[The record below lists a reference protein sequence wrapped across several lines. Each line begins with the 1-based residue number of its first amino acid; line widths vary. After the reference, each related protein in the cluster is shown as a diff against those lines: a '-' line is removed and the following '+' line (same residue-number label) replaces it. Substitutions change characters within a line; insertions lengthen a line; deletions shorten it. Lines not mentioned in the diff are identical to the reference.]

1 MCRFTKTERLTQEV
15 IPLDRET
22 EKTLE
27 EKTIRAFMDGDFS
40 GILRVD
46 GEGMIAEI
54 NDRARALLDCRHRD
68 VDGMYVCDLFP
79 LLEEEL
85 LNDVIRQGDSVANWY
100 VQSRVARFAVNMEP
114 VGDRDGPDGAV
125 IFLQRLPIP
134 PRSGGEKQ
142 EYSVTSNRFFSEF
155 QTASGAFLRA
165 IKLLKYTAQQDHP
178 ILLVGEDGTEI
189 PALAKCIHNESGRRK
204 NGYAEVE
211 CDALSAE
218 QVSHLLFDR
227 APESESSGLNRS
239 IASIQGGTLFL
250 SHIDRLSPDLQ
261 YRIGLLI
268 RGVYVAENELHQR
281 PADIRVIA
289 STDRDLKEL
298 IRQALFREDLYY
310 ALSPT
315 TVTVPPL
322 RERGDEI
329 IDIAI
334 HFLGIYR
341 EKYDKPVK
349 LTRGA
354 YDCLREY
361 SWPGNTRE
369 LDAFCRKIVLT
380 TPRHSV
386 NEAFIR
392 SALEEMKGTAGPA
405 DAAAPETAGTDDP
418 AAKIREALRRNGGS
432 KMRTAAEL
440 GISKATLWRRMQ
452 KYGIRDDSG
461 GSDKRV

>member
-1 MCRFTKTERLTQEV
+1 MNH
-15 IPLDRET
+15 ET
-22 EKTLE
+22 EKALE

-46 GEGMIAEI
+46 RKGMITAI
-54 NDRARALLDCRHRD
+54 NDRARGLLDCRYRD
-68 VDGMYVCDLFP
+68 VNGVYVCDLFP
-79 LLEEEL
+79 LMEEEL
-85 LNDVIRQGDSVANWY
+85 LNDVIHQGDSVANWH
-100 VQSRVARFAVNMEP
+100 VQNRVARFAVNMEP
-114 VGDRDGPDGAV
+114 VGDRDAPDGAV
-125 IFLQRLPIP
+125 IFLQKLPIP
-134 PRSGGEKQ
+134 PRTGGDRQ
-142 EYSVTSNRFFSEF
+142 ENSATATSFFSEF
-155 QTASGAFLRA
+155 QPASGTFLRA

-189 PALAKCIHNESGRRK
+189 PELAKCIHNESGRRK

-227 APESESSGLNRS
+227 APETENSGLNRS

-250 SHIDRLSPDLQ
+250 GHIDRLSPDLQ

-268 RGVYVAENELHQR
+268 RGVYVAENDLHQR

-289 STDRDLKEL
+289 STDRKLKEL
-298 IRQALFREDLYY
+298 IREDLFREDLYY

-315 TVTVPPL
+315 MVTIPSL

-329 IDIAI
+329 IDLVN
-334 HFLGIYR
+334 HFIEIYR

-354 YDCLREY
+354 YDCLRNY

-369 LDAFCRKIVLT
+369 LDACCRRIVLT

-392 SALEEMKGTAGPA
+392 STLEEMKGTIAPA
-405 DAAAPETAGTDDP
+405 DGTIPETAGGDDP
-418 AAKIREALRRNGGS
+418 AAKIIEALRHNGGS

-452 KYGIRDDSG
+452 KYGISDEMA
-461 GSDKRV
+461 GSYK

>member
-1 MCRFTKTERLTQEV
+1 M
-15 IPLDRET
+15 DRET
-22 EKTLE
+22 EETRKG
-27 EKTIRAFMDGDFS
+27 KSFRAFMDGDFS
-40 GILRVD
+40 GIVLVD
-46 GEGMIAEI
+46 REGMVTDI
-54 NDRARALLDCRHRD
+54 NDRARAWLDCRHRD
-68 VDGMYVCDLFP
+68 VDGVYICNLFP

-100 VQSRVARFAVNMEP
+100 AQNRVARFAVNMEP
-114 VGDRDGPDGAV
+114 IGERDDPDGAV
-125 IFLQRLPIP
+125 IFLQKLPIP
-134 PRSGGEKQ
+134 ARTAGGKP
-142 EYSVTSNRFFSEF
+142 EYSVTANRFFSEF
-155 QTASGAFLRA
+155 ETASGSFLRT

-189 PALAKCIHNESGRRK
+189 PVLAKCIHNESGRRK

-227 APESESSGLNRS
+227 APESESSGMNRS
-239 IASIQGGTLFL
+239 IASLQGGTLFL
-250 SHIDRLSPDLQ
+250 GHIDRLSADLQ
-261 YRIGLLI
+261 YRIALLV

-289 STDRDLKEL
+289 STDRDLKDL
-298 IRQALFREDLYY
+298 IRQGLFREDLYY
-310 ALSPT
+310 SLSPT

-334 HFLGIYR
+334 HFLDVYR
-341 EKYDKPVK
+341 ERYEKPVK

-354 YDCLREY
+354 FDCLREY
-361 SWPGNTRE
+361 DWPGNTRE
-369 LDAFCRKIVLT
+369 LNAFCRKIVLT

-392 SALEEMKGTAGPA
+392 SALEEMKGP
-405 DAAAPETAGTDDP
+405 DARKEGSAAETAGGDDP
-418 AAKIREALRRNGGS
+418 AAQIREALKRNGGS

-452 KYGIRDDSG
+452 KYGIRD
-461 GSDKRV
+461 GSAGKDTRV